1 MFSYIAMHVIPAGP
15 VSVVL
20 SGSVLSGPF
29 KSDLSAIR
37 SRLAHA
43 TSNTRGT
50 NGANSVPQ
58 INKNIGSDG
67 NNSESN
73 SYNSAFGSPSSGMVV
88 VSTTA
93 AAATTTSPQR
103 GGKLRSSFQ
112 AFAGFA
118 APSTSNA
125 SIQHAEST
133 SDKDSA
139 SGVHRPPMES
149 QLSTDALNLEQE
161 AGLTDAMKYFL
172 ESEGHILGMSDYLI
186 PAPKVHLRT
195 YVVSAAHQTCDIGV
209 PFCVCVPCSCSFL
222 FLKGFASRNGT

>member
-1 MFSYIAMHVIPAGP
+1 MFSYTAMHVIPAGP

-20 SGSVLSGPF
+20 SGSILSGPF

-43 TSNTRGT
+43 TSTARGT
-50 NGANSVPQ
+50 NGVNSVPQ

-93 AAATTTSPQR
+93 ATTTSPQR

-125 SIQHAEST
+125 SIQHAESI

-149 QLSTDALNLEQE
+149 QLSADALNLEQE
-161 AGLTDAMKYFL
+161 AGLADTMKYFL

-186 PAPKVHLRT
+186 PTPKVHLRT
-195 YVVSAAHQTCDIGV
+195 YMVSAAHQSCDIGV
-209 PFCVCVPCSCSFL
+209 PFSVCVSLVLVL
-222 FLKGFASRNGT
+222 FCF